1 MLRIE
6 CSGSPH
12 EIGLKHGAE
21 AREAIGRC
29 IAFYA
34 KQFRQTAGKE
44 WQEVQE
50 IAAKFEPVIQ
60 SKWPSFLV
68 EMGGIAKGARVPL
81 VDVIAINVRTE
92 ITFGLWNQAKSTS
105 DGCTALSW
113 KTNDG
118 AFLAQNWDWMEEQKP
133 NLVLLTIRQHGKP
146 TIKMVT
152 EAGLIGKIGLNSA
165 GVGVCL
171 NAIRIP
177 GLDGERI
184 PCHLGLRLALES
196 ESAEQAIDKL
206 KGYGVASA
214 CHYLLADSE
223 QSVGLE
229 WSSSDVQE
237 IHPRSNK
244 IFHTNHY
251 MVAHPGVVDIPWLDD
266 SSVRLAKIEE
276 LSNVAERQSLTSI
289 SKMLSD
295 ETSYPTSIC
304 RAQKDASTFATLFS
318 IVMDLSARKAV
329 VKVGRPIAPEEVIEL
344 AL

>member
-12 EIGLKHGAE
+12 EIGLKHGTE
-21 AREAIGRC
+21 AREAISRC

-34 KQFRQTAGKE
+34 KQFKQNAGKE
-44 WQEVQE
+44 WHEVQE
-50 IAAKFEPVIQ
+50 IATKFEPVIQ
-60 SKWPSFLV
+60 SRWPSFLE
-68 EMGGIAKGARVPL
+68 EMGGIAEGAQVPL
-81 VDVIAINVRTE
+81 IDIIAINVRTE
-92 ITFGLWNQAKSTS
+92 VTFGLWNQAKSTS
-105 DGCTALSW
+105 DGCTALFW
-113 KTNDG
+113 KTND
-118 AFLAQNWDWMEEQKP
+118 AMFLAQNWDWMENQKK
-133 NLVLLTIRQHGKP
+133 NLVLLTIRRQSKP

-177 GLDGERI
+177 GLNVERI

-196 ESAEQAIDKL
+196 ESAKQAIDKL

-237 IHPRSNK
+237 IQSRSDK

-251 MVAHPGVVDIPWLDD
+251 IVEHPGVTDIPWLDD

-276 LSNVAERQSLTSI
+276 LSNTAEKQSLASI
-289 SKMLSD
+289 SRMLSD
-295 ETSYPTSIC
+295 ESSFPTSIC

-344 AL
+344 AF